1 MSVSGIIS
9 TVKARITAGKP
20 YLIGGVLGAIAL
32 LVIEFNAGW
41 VVTAGTHTDE
51 LAKARLEAVATVC
64 AVQASQHWIAEGN
77 ETAALEGWSN
87 DKRDQL
93 AERFTPHL
101 ENIRATEIAR
111 LCGRMLKPA

>member
-9 TVKARITAGKP
+9 TVKTRITASKP

-32 LVIEFNAGW
+32 LIIEFNAGW
-41 VVTAGTHTDE
+41 VVAAGTHTNE
-51 LAKARLEAVATVC
+51 LAEARLEAVATVC
-64 AVQASQHWIAEGN
+64 AMQASQHWIAEGN

-93 AERFTPHL
+93 AEHFTPQIQ
-101 ENIRATEIAR
+101 NIRAAEITR

>member
-9 TVKARITAGKP
+9 TLKTRITASKP
-20 YLIGGVLGAIAL
+20 YLIGGVLGAVAL
-32 LVIEFNAGW
+32 LIIEFNAGW
-41 VVTAGTHTDE
+41 VVAAGTHTNQ
-51 LAKARLEAVATVC
+51 LAEARLEAVATVC
-64 AVQASQHWIAEGN
+64 AMQASRYWIAEGN

-93 AERFTPHL
+93 AERFTPQIKD
-101 ENIRATEIAR
+101 IRTSEITR